1 MLTGPDL
8 GKAIEAAR
16 LKKGVTK
23 SALAANFHVTSPS
36 VQGWVNTGR
45 IDKTKLIEVIRYFSD
60 VVGPEHWGLTQEDGF
75 LLQALNEIDNPEAP
89 TAAEMVRAMLA
100 TKAGRALGE
109 EAKRKLLEVADEQ
122 SLGESSKEDVVVADL
137 PRSQPKGDV
146 IHLAHYDVR
155 GAMGGGRVVQ
165 DYPELFRDVTV
176 SQTYLRELGVSYKDP
191 SHLKIITGDGQSM
204 APKIQHLDP
213 MISDVSIRE
222 FTGDGIYAFV
232 WQHHFYIKS
241 LQIEDDDHFLMVSAD
256 RDLYPPKKI
265 RIDDTYIQARI
276 LLVWTAKRV

>member
-1 MLTGPDL
+1 MLTGQDL

-16 LKKGVTK
+16 IKKGVTK
-23 SALAANFHVTSPS
+23 SALAATFQVTSPS

-45 IDKTKLIEVIRYFSD
+45 IDKTKLIEVIRYFAD
-60 VVGPEHWGLTQEDGF
+60 VVGPEHWGLSKDDGF
-75 LLQALNEIDNPEAP
+75 LLQVPGETDGSEPQS
-89 TAAEMVRAMLA
+89 AAEMVRAMLA
-100 TKAGRALGE
+100 TKAGQALGA
-109 EAKRKLLEVADEQ
+109 EAKKRLLELADEQ
-122 SLGESSKEDVVVADL
+122 YSGESANEGVVVADL
-137 PRSQPKGDV
+137 PGGRLRGDE

-165 DYPELFRDVTV
+165 DFPELFRDVTV

-222 FTGDGIYAFV
+222 FNGDGIYAFI

-241 LQIEDDDHFLMVSAD
+241 LQIEDDEHFLMVSTD
-256 RDLYPPKKI
+256 RELYPPKKI

-276 LLVWTAKRV
+276 LLVWTARRV

>member
-1 MLTGPDL
+1 MLTGQDL

-23 SALAANFHVTSPS
+23 SAMAATFQVTSPS
-36 VQGWVNTGR
+36 IQGWVNTGR

-75 LLQALNEIDNPEAP
+75 LLQPLGESQASEPQ

-100 TKAGRALGE
+100 TRAGRALGE
-109 EAKRKLLEVADEQ
+109 EAKRRLLELADEQ
-122 SLGESSKEDVVVADL
+122 LQSKPVAEGVVVTDIHKA
-137 PRSQPKGDV
+137 QPKGDE

-213 MISDVSIRE
+213 MIGDVSIRE

-241 LQIEDDDHFLMVSAD
+241 LQIEDDEHYLMVSAD